1 MLQLQRDV
9 IVAPSFLYL
18 LCTLGRYSSVG
29 SLYAFLHNEYSV
41 VIVFFQ
47 LLSLLM
53 YVLVGKLSGFFPE
66 EPENYVA
73 TVVVNAIL
81 IAWTIVSLLYLK
93 KYRARP
99 LGDADRIP
107 FLDHVKR
114 SLLVWGVFAALY
126 IAGVLLL
133 YFSTRATIERGDL
146 LVALFPCFLYSF
158 TYLGMARLVIGSLL
172 CFCSL
177 VWKARDDYDREYIAL
192 RQMSETMGWAGAS
205 SDEAFLQAEILGH
218 EHTVEFN
225 GHDGYGDG
233 GDEDDGSPQVAVI
246 ASDASGAS
254 VEAVHVDTSDV
265 VHAVAVPA

>member
-1 MLQLQRDV
+1 
-9 IVAPSFLYL
+9 
-18 LCTLGRYSSVG
+18 
-29 SLYAFLHNEYSV
+29 LYAFLHNEYSV
-41 VIVFFQ
+41 VIIFFQ
-47 LLSLLM
+47 LLSLLL

-66 EPENYVA
+66 EPENYVT

-81 IAWTIVSLLYLK
+81 TAWTIVSLLFLR

-99 LGDADRIP
+99 LGDAERIP

-114 SLLVWGVFAALY
+114 SLKVWGLFAALY
-126 IAGVLLL
+126 IAAVLLL

-146 LVALFPCFLYSF
+146 AVALFPCLLYSF
-158 TYLGMARLVIGSLL
+158 TYLGMARLVLGSLM

-177 VWKARDDYDREYIAL
+177 VWKSREDYDREYIAL
-192 RQMSETMGWAGAS
+192 RQMSETMGWVGAT
-205 SDEAFLQAEILGH
+205 DEAFLEAEILGH
-218 EHTVEFN
+218 EHIVEFN

-233 GDEDDGSPQVAVI
+233 GGEDEDDGSPQVAVI